1 MTKTDRSG
9 LPDIALGRYM
19 ALAALAIALLFAGLG
34 GWALTAELAGAVVA
48 GGTIVVD
55 SNVKKVQHPNGG
67 VVGELL
73 VREGDAVRANDVLIR
88 LDETMARANRDII
101 AKQLDQIL
109 MRLAR
114 LETERDGAPA
124 ITIPEPV
131 EKRRDVPYVAKAIA
145 GETGLFVTRAD
156 VRQAQKAQLRERIL
170 QLREEISGLRGQ
182 FTSKTNEVAIAREEL
197 QGLEFLA
204 RQNLVQVTKVNALK
218 RDVERL
224 EGERGILTAQIAQ
237 AGGKIAEIELQ
248 LLQVDQDFR
257 SEVAR
262 DLREAQSREGELV
275 ERLVAA
281 EDQLKRIDILA
292 PQNGVVHQ
300 LSVHTIGGVI
310 NAGEQLMLIVPEG
323 DRLIVEAR
331 ISQQDIEQ
339 VRAGQKAW
347 LRMTAFNART
357 TPELA
362 GTVERVSADL
372 TREAQTGAA
381 YYVARIHP
389 DPGEADK
396 LGGRLLPGMPV
407 EAQIRTTERTAM
419 SYLMKPLSDQFA
431 RAFKER

>member
-1 MTKTDRSG
+1 M
-9 LPDIALGRYM
+9 
-19 ALAALAIALLFAGLG
+19 
-34 GWALTAELAGAVVA
+34 
-48 GGTIVVD
+48 
-55 SNVKKVQHPNGG
+55 
-67 VVGELL
+67 
-73 VREGDAVRANDVLIR
+73 
-88 LDETMARANRDII
+88 
-101 AKQLDQIL
+101 
-109 MRLAR
+109 
-114 LETERDGAPA
+114 
-124 ITIPEPV
+124 
-131 EKRRDVPYVAKAIA
+131 
-145 GETGLFVTRAD
+145 
-156 VRQAQKAQLRERIL
+156 RERIL

-262 DLREAQSREGELV
+262 DLRDNQTREGELV

-281 EDQLKRIDILA
+281 EDQLKCIDIRA
-292 PQNGVVHQ
+292 PQSGVVHQ
-300 LSVHTIGGVI
+300 LAVHTVGGVI
-310 NAGEQLMLIVPEG
+310 NAGEPIMLIVPED
-323 DRLIVEAR
+323 DRLIVETR
-331 ISQQDIEQ
+331 IAQQDIEQ
-339 VRAGQKAW
+339 VRAGQRSW

-362 GTVERVSADL
+362 GTVDRVSADL
-372 TREAQTGAA
+372 TREPQTGAA
-381 YYVARIHP
+381 YYVARIRL
-389 DPGEADK
+389 DDGEAEK

-407 EAQIRTTERTAM
+407 EAHIRTGERTAM
-419 SYLMKPLSDQFA
+419 SYLVKPLTDQFA